1 MAILPDTTINGVSTN
16 VLRPVPDLIRVLR
29 DEIFMPG
36 GPLSPMAQGDAVML
50 MQSDEARIR
59 LVNNTYVADLD
70 QRTAAYL
77 NTQGLKVVEFGTPTG
92 YTSRAKVI
100 LYTSKLYAL
109 RYVKEVFGLEGPQI
123 TIQPDPASTVDMEI
137 RLGEDGIGLL
147 R

>member
-70 QRTAAYL
+70 QLTAA
-77 NTQGLKVVEFGTPTG
+77 
-92 YTSRAKVI
+92 
-100 LYTSKLYAL
+100 
-109 RYVKEVFGLEGPQI
+109 
-123 TIQPDPASTVDMEI
+123 
-137 RLGEDGIGLL
+137 
-147 R
+147 